1 MTRNIPGPG
10 SKREAFEEQ
19 LHGCDCRQGCLQE
32 SCPCLQR
39 FHANYHPQTQEL
51 LPDAVVTS
59 SLKPILECNSWCAC
73 DAACSSRL
81 VQHGPRVRLKVAP
94 SGGGRGFGLF
104 ACEDVKKLTFV
115 CEYAGEVV
123 GVSEAGRRLGSGDGG
138 MNYLIVLREH
148 CATGVVLTCVDPR
161 CMGNVGRFANHSCDP
176 NLLMVPVRVDN
187 SVPRLALFARRD
199 ITAGEELTFDYSGET
214 VLDCLVSPGGV
225 SHSINTGTDLHEA
238 EDEKNIHSDSN
249 NVGHDCDG
257 SVDVESDVNLVY
269 PEAVSS
275 DGRCFSPGGSAI
287 EKVNVQSDVKRLV
300 KDDEGR
306 DESIA
311 CRFDNRDAIS
321 HIHLNPTVATSLD
334 RNKQTG
340 HHWEPGTSISEMEI
354 FKETL
359 KTDELEERIQTKC
372 SALQNHHGQNYEDGG
387 KGNADQPAMP
397 GNDSTGTLNM
407 RKRKHFVGTDGGNC
421 DGGGRRPNSDR
432 EPPPKGL
439 VLSETGTGLAA
450 PKACLCGSAHCRG
463 YLPFDRLIFSPG

>member
-1 MTRNIPGPG
+1 M
-10 SKREAFEEQ
+10 
-19 LHGCDCRQGCLQE
+19 
-32 SCPCLQR
+32 
-39 FHANYHPQTQEL
+39 
-51 LPDAVVTS
+51 
-59 SLKPILECNSWCAC
+59 
-73 DAACSSRL
+73 
-81 VQHGPRVRLKVAP
+81 AP

-104 ACEDVKKLTFV
+104 ACENVKKLTFV

-199 ITAGEELTFDYSGET
+199 ILAGEELTFDYSGET
-214 VLDCLVSPGGV
+214 VLDYLVLPAGV
-225 SHSINTGTDLHEA
+225 SHSVNSGTDLHEA
-238 EDEKNIHSDSN
+238 EDEKNVHSDSN
-249 NVGHDCDG
+249 SVGHDCEG
-257 SVDVESDVNLVY
+257 SAGVESDVNHVY

-311 CRFDNRDAIS
+311 CSFDNRDAFS

-334 RNKQTG
+334 RNKQTS
-340 HHWEPGTSISEMEI
+340 HQWEPGNSVTENSEMET
-354 FKETL
+354 FKETV
-359 KTDELEERIQTKC
+359 KTDELEGRIQTKC
-372 SALQNHHGQNYEDGG
+372 SALQNHHGHHEDDG
-387 KGNADQPAMP
+387 KGNADRPAMP
-397 GNDSTGTLNM
+397 GKKKTDELEEKIQTKDSTLQSHPGHGHEDDGKGSADQPAMTGNDSADTLNV
-407 RKRKHFVGTDGGNC
+407 RKRKHFVGLDGRNYE
-421 DGGGRRPNSDR
+421 GGSQRPDSDR

-450 PKACLCGSAHCRG
+450 PKACLCGSAHCRR